1 MATGYKSGG
10 HTVAHDLCS
19 NLCTYVYR
27 AMTMLTGNVIPSVT
41 QVIPIEWPLED
52 SPSGS
57 LRRTD
62 SSQNIADLLTS
73 KKIDL
78 VINLPLRL
86 HRLTAIVT
94 HGYKTRRLAVQN
106 HIPLITDVK
115 CAKLFVKV
123 SHV

>member
-1 MATGYKSGG
+1 MIIDSATDLPNINLSTLQSKRT
-10 HTVAHDLCS
+10 HLLFIDQVAS
-19 NLCTYVYR
+19 F
-27 AMTMLTGNVIPSVT
+27 SVA
-41 QVIPIEWPLED
+41 QVTPIEWPLED

-57 LRRTD
+57 LKRNE
-62 SSQNIADLLTS
+62 SGQSIADLFTT

-106 HIPLITDVK
+106 HVPLITDVK

-123 SHV
+123 SHF

>member
-1 MATGYKSGG
+1 MPYALAYV
-10 HTVAHDLCS
+10 H
-19 NLCTYVYR
+19 TYVYR
-27 AMTMLTGNVIPSVT
+27 AVTMLTDNVSPSVA

-62 SSQNIADLLTS
+62 SSRNIADLLTS
-73 KKIDL
+73 QKIDL

>member
-1 MATGYKSGG
+1 MCVYICLLTYTYTLHGRL
-10 HTVAHDLCS
+10 HTAL
-19 NLCTYVYR
+19 
-27 AMTMLTGNVIPSVT
+27 SVF
-41 QVIPIEWPLED
+41 QVTPIEWPLED
-52 SPSGS
+52 SPTSS
-57 LRRTD
+57 LQRRD
-62 SSQNIADLLTS
+62 SAQNIADLLTS
-73 KKIDL
+73 KMIDL

-123 SHV
+123 SHIV

>member
-1 MATGYKSGG
+1 
-10 HTVAHDLCS
+10 
-19 NLCTYVYR
+19 
-27 AMTMLTGNVIPSVT
+27 MTMVIDNVTSPVA

-123 SHV
+123 SYV

>member
-1 MATGYKSGG
+1 MK
-10 HTVAHDLCS
+10 
-19 NLCTYVYR
+19 
-27 AMTMLTGNVIPSVT
+27 

-52 SPSGS
+52 SPSGHLKS
-57 LRRTD
+57 NN

-86 HRLTAIVT
+86 HRLTPIVT

-123 SHV
+123 SHL